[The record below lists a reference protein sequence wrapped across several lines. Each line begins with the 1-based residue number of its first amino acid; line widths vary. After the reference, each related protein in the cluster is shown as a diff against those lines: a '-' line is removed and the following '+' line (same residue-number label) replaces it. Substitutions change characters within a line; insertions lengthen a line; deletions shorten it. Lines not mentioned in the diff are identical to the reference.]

1 MWFASDA
8 PDYLG
13 QLTIVIVACYIV
25 ASICYSVRFS
35 GAQQLGFPALN
46 TANSTNTMFVLL
58 TLATS
63 ACFVDF
69 DHSYS
74 FSQGSFVCSFY
85 TCFFQFAL
93 LCSAFCFF
101 YISKEFVGIKK
112 IVNFE
117 YDLIIVFSILG
128 LTLINACDD
137 FLTLYLAIEL
147 QSLCFYALATFNKN
161 SEYCAEA
168 GVKYF
173 VLGAFSSGLLLFGFT
188 LFYAPF
194 GTISFEYIE
203 RTNSLV
209 HCLVAFFG
217 CLFFSTA
224 ILFKLGSF
232 PFHMWIC
239 DVYDGS
245 IINITAFFS
254 TIPKVILLSFFMKT
268 VFVIF
273 SGNLDVLNFL
283 LVTSG
288 LGSICFA
295 SVAALYQKR
304 IKRLMAYST
313 VSHTGFLLL
322 GVCCS
327 TVDSIKACTVYILA
341 YILMTLTLFGLLF
354 ISGINNSQQKYLI
367 NWTSLFERNF
377 GIALAFALLL
387 FSVAGIPPLMGF
399 YSKLCIL
406 LCLLS
411 KNHVFVTIVVAIFS
425 SIACFYYIRLTK
437 IFFFTS
443 NHKTQ
448 FWFGSGTKNIESFI
462 GLSLTIIILFLV
474 RPSLLL
480 DSSII
485 AAISLT

>member
-1 MWFASDA
+1 
-8 PDYLG
+8 
-13 QLTIVIVACYIV
+13 
-25 ASICYSVRFS
+25 
-35 GAQQLGFPALN
+35 
-46 TANSTNTMFVLL
+46 MFVLL

-63 ACFVDF
+63 AYFVDF
-69 DHSYS
+69 DQSYS

-232 PFHMWIC
+232 PFHM
-239 DVYDGS
+239 
-245 IINITAFFS
+245 
-254 TIPKVILLSFFMKT
+254 
-268 VFVIF
+268 
-273 SGNLDVLNFL
+273 
-283 LVTSG
+283 
-288 LGSICFA
+288 
-295 SVAALYQKR
+295 
-304 IKRLMAYST
+304 
-313 VSHTGFLLL
+313 
-322 GVCCS
+322 
-327 TVDSIKACTVYILA
+327 
-341 YILMTLTLFGLLF
+341 
-354 ISGINNSQQKYLI
+354 
-367 NWTSLFERNF
+367 
-377 GIALAFALLL
+377 
-387 FSVAGIPPLMGF
+387 
-399 YSKLCIL
+399 
-406 LCLLS
+406 
-411 KNHVFVTIVVAIFS
+411 
-425 SIACFYYIRLTK
+425 
-437 IFFFTS
+437 
-443 NHKTQ
+443 
-448 FWFGSGTKNIESFI
+448 
-462 GLSLTIIILFLV
+462 
-474 RPSLLL
+474 
-480 DSSII
+480 
-485 AAISLT
+485 